1 MAAGRKRARTREP
14 PRLVNER
21 ESCMIPSRRFPVAL
35 CLAVVLLGIG
45 GCGNSPESV
54 ARTYA
59 ECMARGDLDGVRA
72 VSAGDQG
79 RKSSSPMGAAGVALV
94 ADGVRKMG
102 GVRAVEILEA
112 TVEGDTATVKVRMV
126 PNDPDH
132 PMAARMLKGSK
143 SLALERIDGRWKVV
157 DED

>member
-1 MAAGRKRARTREP
+1 MTPFHRIVFVP
-14 PRLVNER
+14 
-21 ESCMIPSRRFPVAL
+21 
-35 CLAVVLLGIG
+35 CLAFTLLAIG

-59 ECMARGDLDGVRA
+59 ECMARGDLDGVRS
-72 VSAGDQG
+72 VSAGEQG
-79 RKSSSPMGAAGVALV
+79 RKNSSPMGAAGVALV

-102 GVRAVEILEA
+102 GIRAIDILESTIEDA
-112 TVEGDTATVKVRMV
+112 SAKVKVRMV

-132 PMAARMLKGSK
+132 PMGARMLKASK
-143 SLALERIDGRWKVV
+143 VLSLERIDGRWKVV